1 MIDDDFSEH
10 RPRRERDA
18 QTPSKWLPPEEYV
31 EDEVNP
37 NEGLPFA
44 RKWRMAVLGG
54 SFDPVHLGHI
64 RLARKVQ
71 EQDWADEVL
80 FVPAKRSPFKGEAMM
95 DTGRRRMEM
104 LDLAIQDALAEK
116 PAFSRLRPD
125 GSTEER
131 EYRLGVS
138 DLELQRPGKFSYT
151 YDTLSLLRRVYPD
164 VRILF
169 LMGTDCLQDL
179 KKWHNA
185 GGLLKDFDF
194 LIYPRAGV
202 PAPNP
207 VELVRSY
214 GVLGAQLV
222 RSILPPEGL
231 PVWDIS
237 STEVRKKIAGGEALA
252 DFLTPSVQ
260 KYVLD
265 HKLYQEA

>member
-1 MIDDDFSEH
+1 MRGTLCPLSARSAPLPVEEGRNDGLSARRLPREPPGLFRAFPDVDPLTGHSMIDDDFSEH

-95 DTGRRRMEM
+95 DTGRHRMEM

-125 GSTEER
+125 GSTAER
-131 EYRLGVS
+131 EYPLRHS
-138 DLELQRPGKFSYT
+138 DPEHQRPS
-151 YDTLSLLRRVYPD
+151 TLS
-164 VRILF
+164 
-169 LMGTDCLQDL
+169 
-179 KKWHNA
+179 
-185 GGLLKDFDF
+185 
-194 LIYPRAGV
+194 
-202 PAPNP
+202 
-207 VELVRSY
+207 
-214 GVLGAQLV
+214 
-222 RSILPPEGL
+222 
-231 PVWDIS
+231 
-237 STEVRKKIAGGEALA
+237 
-252 DFLTPSVQ
+252 
-260 KYVLD
+260 
-265 HKLYQEA
+265 